1 MKQSPANS
9 WLVLSARLYK
19 SLIFTLPKEFRQ
31 NYAPEMTRVFRD
43 CCRDAYHRQGF
54 SGIVGELASSVLDLI
69 INAVKER
76 FLTLVNDK
84 HSLSFFLITTILAI
98 AGGVSAAF
106 ADLHNDETSNPL
118 LLILTFGFALGFIHR
133 RSFWFSGSLI
143 GLMMPTIHFLAL
155 VRGWQVDYPTDS
167 STPFWAF
174 LTLIPA
180 LLSSLVGAGL
190 RLILNYLWNRFN

>member
-1 MKQSPANS
+1 MKQSPANL
-9 WLVLSARLYK
+9 WLVLSARIYQ
-19 SLIFTLPKEFRQ
+19 SLIFTLPKKFRQ
-31 NYAPEMTRVFRD
+31 NYASEMTRVFRN
-43 CCRDAYHRQGF
+43 CCRDAYHRRGY
-54 SGIVGELASSVLDLI
+54 SGIVGELTSSVLDLV

-76 FLTLVNDK
+76 ILILVNK
-84 HSLSFFLITTILAI
+84 ANLSFFLMTTTAI
-98 AGGVSAAF
+98 AAGIFAA
-106 ADLHNDETSNPL
+106 LVNLRGNDTPNPL
-118 LLILTFGFALGFIHR
+118 LLILTFSFALGFIHP

-167 STPFWAF
+167 STPLWAF

-180 LLSSLVGAGL
+180 LLSSVVGAGF